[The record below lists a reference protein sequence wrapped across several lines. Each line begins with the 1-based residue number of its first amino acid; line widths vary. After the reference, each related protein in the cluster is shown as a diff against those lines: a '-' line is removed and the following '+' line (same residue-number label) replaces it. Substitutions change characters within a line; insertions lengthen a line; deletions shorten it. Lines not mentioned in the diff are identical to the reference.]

1 MKTKDEYIS
10 YLHKKLDDWNQDI
23 DRLLDNVDRIDEKS
37 RAELRQNIQAL
48 KDKRDN
54 IEAKISELN
63 QSGGE
68 AWEDIKSGLDL
79 AREAMNAAAKSA
91 TSRFFK

>member
-10 YLHKKLDDWNQDI
+10 YLHKKLDDWNRDI
-23 DRLLDNVDRIDEKS
+23 DRLMDNVDRIDEKS
-37 RAELRQNIQAL
+37 RTELHQNIQAL
-48 KDKRDN
+48 KNKRDN
-54 IEAKISELN
+54 IEEKISELN

-68 AWEDIKSGLDL
+68 AWEDIKSGLEL
-79 AREAMNAAAKSA
+79 AREAMNSAVKSA